1 VFESWF
7 DAKEIHEDEEN
18 TNSKILAQEQKN
30 SVVNML
36 HQILL
41 PFLRRRV
48 KTDVGLEIP
57 PKKVS
62 KFLRNVQGLDPDPF
76 QG

>member
-1 VFESWF
+1 MFESWF

-57 PKKVS
+57 PKKVR
-62 KFLRNVQGLDPDPF
+62 KY
-76 QG
+76 

>member
-1 VFESWF
+1 MFESWF

-18 TNSKILAQEQKN
+18 SNSKILAQEQKN

-62 KFLRNVQGLDPDPF
+62 IKGGQDGCWS
-76 QG
+76 

>member
-1 VFESWF
+1 MFESWF

-57 PKKVS
+57 PKKVRKS
-62 KFLRNVQGLDPDPF
+62 LRNVQGLDPDPF